1 MKNMTLL
8 QTPKTCFPFL
18 KQRVGIFVEVE
29 LCCFYLFYIDV
40 LCSVR
45 LLMNIKEL
53 FPWNSVSIEG
63 MVSSTEEGALFQ
75 FSAKMRN
82 TPTFGFKW
90 TSITSNFIWILC
102 HGRLFHSGLSVV
114 SAERALLVQFFLTF
128 MSGILIND

>member
-1 MKNMTLL
+1 MLVL
-8 QTPKTCFPFL
+8 F
-18 KQRVGIFVEVE
+18 IF
-29 LCCFYLFYIDV
+29 IDV

-63 MVSSTEEGALFQ
+63 IVSSAEKGAL

-90 TSITSNFIWILC
+90 TSITTNFIWILC
-102 HGRLFHSGLSVV
+102 HGRLFHSSLRVL
-114 SAERALLVQFFLTF
+114 SAERTRLYNSF
-128 MSGILIND
+128 